1 MGRLTLILG
10 GARSGKSSFAQRL
23 AVDYAGEKHASEKHA
38 SEKHASEKHAGTI
51 AFIATAQA
59 GDLEMAMRIKDHQHQ
74 RPAHWLTLEIPERI
88 AATWRSGAIQADLA
102 ILDCLTLL
110 VSNLV
115 MRATPDVDAPDEGQA
130 ARLVTDEIEALILL
144 IQETACDWIV
154 VSNEVGLGL
163 VPPYPLGRIYRDWLG
178 WANQRLASVADE
190 VYLLVAGIPVPIH
203 QFRK

>member
-10 GARSGKSSFAQRL
+10 GARSGKSTFAQRL
-23 AVDYAGEKHASEKHA
+23 ADNYAGNV
-38 SEKHASEKHAGTI
+38 

-59 GDLEMAMRIKDHQHQ
+59 GDTEMAMRIAAHQRE
-74 RPAHWLTLEIPERI
+74 RPAHWITLEIPHGI
-88 AATWRSGAIQADLA
+88 AATWRSQALEVELA

-115 MRATPDVDAPDEGQA
+115 LQAAPEPDAPDEKHA
-130 ARLVTDEIEALILL
+130 DVLVTEEIEALVALMR
-144 IQETACDWIV
+144 ETSCDWIV

-163 VPPYPLGRIYRDWLG
+163 VPPYPLGRLYRDWLG
-178 WANQRLASVADE
+178 WANQRLAAIADE

-203 QFRK
+203 QFR